1 MSSPT
6 FRPAEFPAADEA
18 EVRALHQSLLQAW
31 NERSASAMSELF
43 AEDGELIGFDGSEVA
58 GRAAIASH
66 LGPIF
71 ANHPTPAFVGKVRG
85 VRLLAREVALLSA
98 VAGMVPSGRSDLEPG
113 LNVVH
118 RIIAVKA
125 DGRWSIALYQNTP
138 AQYHGRPEAVRELTE
153 ELRQLLP

>member
-1 MSSPT
+1 
-6 FRPAEFPAADEA
+6 
-18 EVRALHQSLLQAW
+18 
-31 NERSASAMSELF
+31 
-43 AEDGELIGFDGSEVA
+43 
-58 GRAAIASH
+58 
-66 LGPIF
+66 
-71 ANHPTPAFVGKVRG
+71 
-85 VRLLAREVALLSA
+85 
-98 VAGMVPSGRSDLEPG
+98 MVPSGRSDLEPG